1 MAPNLVRKVT
11 ATARRT
17 SVKALTRVNGL
28 PVVGRVT
35 RPVTELGMRI
45 VFDGASRNW
54 EAIRR
59 PDDYW
64 DGFREALRL
73 LPKGFRPRQVL
84 DSSTGT
90 GMAAAMVLERWPD
103 VKVTGVDIS
112 PRMVRE
118 AAKTVPGATFQQGSV
133 HKLPFED
140 ARFDLVVSLDG
151 LLNVP
156 EMLRVLHRKGRL
168 VVVYSRKG
176 TTPISRPLD
185 QIAKLVEAADG
196 IATIH
201 TEGASA
207 VLIAR
212 HRR

>member
-1 MAPNLVRKVT
+1 MAPKLFGRLPG
-11 ATARRT
+11 TARRAMVQT
-17 SVKALTRVNGL
+17 FTRIDEL
-28 PVVGRVT
+28 PFIGRVT
-35 RPVTELGMRI
+35 RPISELGMRF
-45 VFDGASRNW
+45 VFDEVSGDW
-54 EAIRR
+54 ERIRS
-59 PDDYW
+59 DDQYW

-84 DSSTGT
+84 DASTGT
-90 GMAAAMVLERWPD
+90 GMAATMVLERWND

-112 PRMVRE
+112 PRMVRL
-118 AAKTVPGATFQQGSV
+118 AAQRIPTANFLRGSV
-133 HKLPFED
+133 HNLPFDD

-151 LLNVP
+151 KLDIP

-168 VVVYSRKG
+168 VVVYSRRG
-176 TTPISRPLD
+176 TTPIARPLE
-185 QIAKLVEAADG
+185 QIAKLVEDADG

-201 TEGASA
+201 TDGQSA